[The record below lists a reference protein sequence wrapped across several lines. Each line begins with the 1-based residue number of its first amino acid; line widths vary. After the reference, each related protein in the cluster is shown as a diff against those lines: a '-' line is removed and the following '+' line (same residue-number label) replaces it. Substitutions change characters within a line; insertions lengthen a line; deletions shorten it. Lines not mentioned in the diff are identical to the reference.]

1 MKRLSEIPT
10 VPNRSANEP
19 ETICGWSINLLFFLQ
34 KLPRDPIDCMKNTD
48 SGKHI
53 TQTDK
58 DVKHQDE
65 CLSSE
70 PSGKNVGGGY
80 LRTLARVTFISQHHR
95 IRVGRDLEGDSV

>member
-1 MKRLSEIPT
+1 MESLSKIST
-10 VPNRSANEP
+10 FPNRSANEP
-19 ETICGWSINLLFFLQ
+19 ETVCGWFINLLLFLQ

-53 TQTDK
+53 SQTDK

-70 PSGKNVGGGY
+70 PSSKNVGGRC
-80 LRTLARVTFISQHHR
+80 LRTLARVTFIS
-95 IRVGRDLEGDSV
+95 